1 MIDCTFLN
9 TQQQLFSC
17 FFFRQHLFSCC
28 LPFSQ
33 VNNFSLLIYRAI
45 PFINYLNLQRGTYG
59 SPTVAR
65 PLQNILQT
73 VHYTWLH
80 IFHEDG
86 VFRTLLHSY
95 ISNIQ
100 DQSFHQYKVLKKKTD
115 NSNAMSP

>member
-1 MIDCTFLN
+1 MIDCMFSTFIFAFFPL
-9 TQQQLFSC
+9 QAIFPLFPTTFISSC
-17 FFFRQHLFSCC
+17 FRSFPKSITFHLNYSI
-28 LPFSQ
+28 
-33 VNNFSLLIYRAI
+33 SL
-45 PFINYLNLQRGTYG
+45 FINYLNLQRGTYG

-73 VHYTWLH
+73 VHCTWLH

-100 DQSFHQYKVLKKKTD
+100 DQSFHQYKVL
-115 NSNAMSP
+115 N